1 MATPKYRRLNIRLRL
16 KEDNTIDIEQFSE
29 YNSSINVTSDG
40 NDKIIK
46 INADIEEMR
55 DYGEL

>member
-1 MATPKYRRLNIRLRL
+1 MATPTYRTLNIRLRL
-16 KEDNTIDIEQFSE
+16 QDDHTIDIEQFSE
-29 YNSSINVTSDG
+29 YNSSISVTNDG

-55 DYGEL
+55 NNGEL

>member
-1 MATPKYRRLNIRLRL
+1 MGTPKYRRLNIRLRL

-29 YNSSINVTSDG
+29 YNSSISVTNDG

-55 DYGEL
+55 HHGEL

>member
-1 MATPKYRRLNIRLRL
+1 MGTPKYRTLNIRLRL

-29 YNSSINVTSDG
+29 YNSSISVTNDG
-40 NDKIIK
+40 NDKVIK

-55 DYGEL
+55 NHGEL

>member
-16 KEDNTIDIEQFSE
+16 KENNTIDIEQFSE
-29 YNSSINVTSDG
+29 YNSNISVTNDG